1 MRLEVKKSELNGSV
15 RIPGSKSHTIRAVA
29 AAGLAEGQ
37 SLIREPLYSSDSLSA
52 AAAYRL
58 LGAEVDMSDERCWK
72 VAGTGGDISVP
83 GDVIDVGNSGTT
95 LRLAMGSAGLVS
107 LGSEIEFTGDKQIQ
121 ARPVDEL
128 LKALECLG
136 ARAVSINNNGK
147 APVRIGGRLRGG
159 RAEVRCVTSQYLSSL
174 LLACPLADGD
184 TELVIPLLNEPDYVR
199 ITLDWLDFLGIEYS
213 CDERMSGFEIP
224 GGQRYR
230 AFEKTIAADFSSATF
245 FVCAGAIAGGE
256 VRVEGLDFGDSQ
268 PDKAVCDYL
277 RKMGADIKCENGT
290 VIVRG
295 GRLKGAEID
304 MNRTPDALPAMA
316 VTAAFAE
323 GRTRLYNV
331 AQARVKETDRIRCMA
346 EELSRMNVAVEEF
359 EDGLVIEGG
368 GNISGGDFDG
378 RDDHRI
384 VMAVAVAGLMSS
396 EGVRIDRAEAMNV
409 TFPGFVELM
418 RGLGA
423 DMNIID

>member
-52 AAAYRL
+52 VAVYVA

-72 VAGTGGDISVP
+72 VLGRGGDICVP
-83 GDVIDVGNSGTT
+83 CGVIDVGNSGTT
-95 LRLAMGSAGLVS
+95 LRLAMGSAS
-107 LGSEIEFTGDKQIQ
+107 LSSVGSEIEFTGDKQIQ
-121 ARPVDEL
+121 SRPVDEL
-128 LKALECLG
+128 LKALESLG
-136 ARAVSINNNGK
+136 GRAISVKNNGR

-174 LLACPLADGD
+174 LMACPLADGD
-184 TELVIPLLNEPDYVR
+184 TELFIPLLNEPDYVR
-199 ITLDWLDFLGIEYS
+199 ITLDWLDFLGVEYR
-213 CDERMSGFEIP
+213 CDARMSSFEIP

-230 AFEKTIAADFSSATF
+230 SFEKTIAADFSSATF
-245 FVCAGAIAGGE
+245 FLCAGAIAGGE
-256 VRVEGLDFGDSQ
+256 VRVEGLEFCDSQ
-268 PDKAVCDYL
+268 PDKAVFDYL
-277 RKMGADIKCENGT
+277 GEMGADIKCENGS
-290 VIVRG
+290 VVVRG

-346 EELSRMNVAVEEF
+346 EELGRMNVSVEEF

-368 GNISGGDFDG
+368 
-378 RDDHRI
+378 
-384 VMAVAVAGLMSS
+384 AVSQGVILTAGM
-396 EGVRIDRAEAMNV
+396 I
-409 TFPGFVELM
+409 T
-418 RGLGA
+418 GL
-423 DMNIID
+423 